1 MPDWNRQAR
10 NRDVRLERTA
20 HLTSTKLVPATEAGA
35 AGSGAGAG

>member
-10 NRDVRLERTA
+10 NRDVRLERAA
-20 HLTSTKLVPATEAGA
+20 HLASTKLVPATEAGT